1 MKTQELVELLARR
14 AGAVAP
20 RAVQSRLAGAA
31 LAGLVAATIVVFA
44 GLGVNPQLGA
54 MGASL
59 VLKLAYIGALA
70 LAAGWLTDRASRPG
84 VRSAAATAAVV
95 GVVLAMAALACVA
108 LIDAPA
114 GQAGSLLLGSSWRSC
129 PWRIAL
135 LSVPALALLLWAI
148 RTLAPPSGRI
158 AGFAAGL
165 LAGALGALA
174 YALYCT
180 ETSPAFV
187 LVWYSS
193 GVLLSALA
201 GAAIGSRVL
210 KW

>member
-14 AGAVAP
+14 AGPVAP
-20 RAVQSRLAGAA
+20 RFVQRRLAGAA
-31 LAGLVAATIVVFA
+31 FAGLVVATIVVIA
-44 GLGVNPQLGA
+44 GPGVNPQLGA
-54 MGASL
+54 MGAPL
-59 VLKLAYIGALA
+59 IQKLAYIGALA

-84 VRSAAATAAVV
+84 VPSAAAAASVL
-95 GVVLAMAALACVA
+95 GVVLAMAGLSLVT
-108 LIDAPA
+108 LISAPA
-114 GQAGSLLLGSSWRSC
+114 GQASSLLLGSSWSTC
-129 PWRIAL
+129 PWGVAF
-135 LSVPALALLLWAI
+135 LSLPTLGLLLWAI
-148 RTLAPPSGRI
+148 RTLAPSSGRV

-165 LAGALGALA
+165 LAGAVGALA
-174 YALYCT
+174 YSLYCT

-193 GVLLSALA
+193 GTLLSALA